1 MLLNAEMSMV
11 MSPAEGTVIAGGTYE
26 LKGWAVTAFEIDLTG
41 IDYNGPVWLAID
53 ALPGTFAL
61 VASVEFIGAEIP
73 QAEPVEDYNV
83 PMDSWTVS
91 GHAPGL
97 TSKDKEGHGPM
108 VAAGG
113 LEWGALL
120 HQGAVGV
127 GEVDLSKYS
136 KVIIKFG
143 IDNSQV
149 TLDKHAAN
157 GNNRI
162 MLSKVDNNMT
172 NAPADAD
179 VIASATYTPQ
189 GWALVEIEIDLTAV
203 DYNGPVFLTWDTLP
217 GTFMLIGSIEFVA

>member
-1 MLLNAEMSMV
+1 
-11 MSPAEGTVIAGGTYE
+11 
-26 LKGWAVTAFEIDLTG
+26 
-41 IDYNGPVWLAID
+41 
-53 ALPGTFAL
+53 
-61 VASVEFIGAEIP
+61 
-73 QAEPVEDYNV
+73 
-83 PMDSWTVS
+83 
-91 GHAPGL
+91 
-97 TSKDKEGHGPM
+97 M

-113 LEWGALL
+113 LNWGALL

-136 KVIIKFG
+136 KVIVKFG

-157 GNNRI
+157 AANRI

-179 VIASATYTPQ
+179 VIASVDYTPA
-189 GWALVEIEIDLTAV
+189 GWALTTIEIDLTGV
-203 DYNGPVFLTWDTLP
+203 DYNGPVFLTYDTLA